1 MSSPFSIS
9 PIVEDDIPGIC
20 ALSGVAFETDRH
32 TMLKAA
38 HPTRPYDHAGGT
50 GDAVKYWLSL
60 PEGRLIALKAVDDKT
75 GQVIAMGVYGMRLKP
90 PPPQSSHT
98 GDVEKPSNSV
108 GKDYV

>member
-1 MSSPFSIS
+1 
-9 PIVEDDIPGIC
+9 
-20 ALSGVAFETDRH
+20 
-32 TMLKAA
+32 MLKAA

-60 PEGRLIALKAVDDKT
+60 PKERLITLKAIDDKT

-90 PPPQSSHT
+90 PPPPASQP
-98 GDVEKPSNSV
+98 GNAKKPSNSV